1 MKSIYLV
8 GFMGSGK
15 STIGRL
21 LAEKLNLNYLDTDE
35 EIELKAQKK
44 IKEIFAEDGE
54 SVFRDLEHQ
63 ILKSTSTNNYV
74 ISTGGGIIEREENR
88 QWLNDK
94 QVVYLKTSWETV
106 SKRLKSDRNRPIWQ
120 DETRDKQDLLVNR
133 EPKYQQ
139 VSTATIETDRHSVKQ
154 IVDQLSSMFV

>member
-15 STIGRL
+15 STIGKL
-21 LAEKLNLNYLDTDE
+21 LAEKLNINYLDTDE
-35 EIELKAQKK
+35 EIELEAKK
-44 IKEIFAEDGE
+44 EIKEIFAEDGE
-54 SVFRDLEHQ
+54 SAFRDLEHQ
-63 ILKSTSTNNYV
+63 ILKNTSTSNYV
-74 ISTGGGIIEREENR
+74 ISTGGGIIERKENR

-106 SKRLKSDRNRPIWQ
+106 SKRLKNDQNRPIWQ
-120 DETRDKQDLLVNR
+120 DESRDKQDLLVNR

-139 VSTATIETDRHSVKQ
+139 VSMATIETDRQSVKQ

>member
-106 SKRLKSDRNRPIWQ
+106 NKRLKSDRNRPIWQ

-139 VSTATIETDRHSVKQ
+139 VSMATIETDRQSIKQ

>member
-21 LAEKLNLNYLDTDE
+21 LAEKLDLNYLDTDE

>member
-106 SKRLKSDRNRPIWQ
+106 NKRLKSDRNRPIWQ

-139 VSTATIETDRHSVKQ
+139 VSTATIETDRYSVKQ